1 MIVRHTRKTD
11 IDDVMSIYEK
21 AREFMRDSGNPHQ
34 WANHYPSMELILKDI
49 DSDSSYVL
57 IDNDEIVACFFF
69 SLGPDPTYS
78 RIENGAWLNDDS
90 YGVIH
95 RIAVKYHGRG
105 LFMEVLKYCSFMTK
119 NIRIDTHSD
128 NVPMQ
133 RALSKNGFVRCGT
146 IYLSNGDE
154 RIAYQRIG

>member
-154 RIAYQRIG
+154 RIAYQRIS

>member
-34 WANHYPSMELILKDI
+34 WANHYPSRELILKDI

-133 RALSKNGFVRCGT
+133 RALSKNGFVSCGT